1 MICKCSRW
9 LLSPCGARCWLG
21 LQIAAC
27 LPVNGPV
34 PNFIRHRN
42 GPKPIPLSRGR
53 NLLRGGGKT
62 PSRGFPMPDYPSLWR
77 CHLHGDLWV
86 ELCCRGS
93 EMQSSTDGAGSDMR
107 GLHVEGKVSATPLLI
122 SLLFQMRWEV
132 MGSLV
137 PKSVAGWWE
146 GSEWDLSLSLAPRPQ
161 FLSSVL
167 WLKTRWEPQ
176 KTLFR
181 EGNRRWQ
188 KCVKQMCTRGFSPA
202 NARN

>member
-1 MICKCSRW
+1 
-9 LLSPCGARCWLG
+9 
-21 LQIAAC
+21 
-27 LPVNGPV
+27 
-34 PNFIRHRN
+34 
-42 GPKPIPLSRGR
+42 
-53 NLLRGGGKT
+53 
-62 PSRGFPMPDYPSLWR
+62 MPGYPSLWR
-77 CHLHGDLWV
+77 RHLHGNLGI

-93 EMQSSTDGAGSDMR
+93 EMQSSADGAGSDMR
-107 GLHVEGKVSATPLLI
+107 GLHVEGIVSATPELI

-137 PKSVAGWWE
+137 PKSVSGWWE

-181 EGNRRWQ
+181 EGNCRWQ
-188 KCVKQMCTRGFSPA
+188 KCVKQMCTRGSLQLMQEMVPSSSFPA
-202 NARN
+202 TFPGPCLPLRRLRSKPGRSGEG